1 MSQSS
6 RCIKVS
12 VLVVATA
19 ISSAFAENKNQ
30 IYGEKNSGERNT
42 QIITVYAT
50 GNERDSFTLPM
61 MSTVIKNNSAL
72 TETAGSA
79 TELLRH
85 IPAFQYQELAAQ
97 TVKLL
102 VCVATVV
109 TVF

>member
-85 IPAFQYQELAAQ
+85 IPGISISGAGRTNGE
-97 TVKLL
+97 T
-102 VCVATVV
+102 
-109 TVF
+109 